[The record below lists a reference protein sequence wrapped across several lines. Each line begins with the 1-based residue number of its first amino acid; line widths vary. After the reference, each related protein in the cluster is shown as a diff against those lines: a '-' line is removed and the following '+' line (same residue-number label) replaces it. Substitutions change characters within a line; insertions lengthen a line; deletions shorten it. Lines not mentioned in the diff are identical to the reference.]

1 MVEVTGWLPHRD
13 CLVVEVVSRKPVSG
27 PDRRK
32 QENNR
37 EFRENR
43 CLEPRPAVKF
53 SGKASM
59 LRPNSLAE
67 DNRELDKSDQGRK
80 QLFLSYFRDQ
90 TSEPPRGPRSG
101 GRSVAGAQ
109 ASGSVKRMEPTMP
122 LSRSSRSAPAASQVH
137 V

>member
-32 QENNR
+32 QGNNR

-43 CLEPRPAVKF
+43 CLEPRPAVEF

-59 LRPNSLAE
+59 LRPIPWRRITGNQINPIREGNNFCSLTLGIKRASH
-67 DNRELDKSDQGRK
+67 LVA
-80 QLFLSYFRDQ
+80 RD
-90 TSEPPRGPRSG
+90 
-101 GRSVAGAQ
+101 
-109 ASGSVKRMEPTMP
+109 
-122 LSRSSRSAPAASQVH
+122 
-137 V
+137 

>member
-32 QENNR
+32 QGNNR

-43 CLEPRPAVKF
+43 CLEPRPAVEF

-67 DNRELDKSDQGRK
+67 DNRESDKSD
-80 QLFLSYFRDQ
+80 YFRDQ

-101 GRSVAGAQ
+101 GRSVAGGK
-109 ASGSVKRMEPTMP
+109 ASGSVKRMEPTMA
-122 LSRSSRSAPAASQVH
+122 LSVARARRRQQSK
-137 V
+137 